1 MTKGPF
7 VAMAAATAAL
17 GTVLGFFALQ
27 LRADG
32 HGQYVESVATFS
44 VLMYVTAA
52 LIVVTWVR
60 DGRPHSNS
68 H

>member
-17 GTVLGFFALQ
+17 GTALGSLALQ

-32 HGQYVESVATFS
+32 YEQYVESVATFS
-44 VLMYVTAA
+44 VLMYITAV
-52 LIVVTWVR
+52 LTVVTWVR
-60 DGRPHSNS
+60 DGRPHTN
-68 H
+68 

>member
-7 VAMAAATAAL
+7 VAMAAVTAVLGTAL
-17 GTVLGFFALQ
+17 GALALQ
-27 LRADG
+27 LRAEG
-32 HGQYVESVATFS
+32 YEQYVESVATFS

-52 LIVVTWVR
+52 LVVVTWVR
-60 DGRPHSNS
+60 DGRPRS